1 MGARTTL
8 LSTLC
13 LAPLTALPVA
23 AASAAATAGQSQRY
37 QGRTCRQQKFTAIG
51 VESVFHC
58 FFPFVL

>member
-13 LAPLTALPVA
+13 LASLTALPVA
-23 AASAAATAGQSQRY
+23 AAFDVATTCQSQGH
-37 QGRTCRQQKFTAIG
+37 QGRTCRQQQFTAIA